1 MEKTTN
7 KIGLMSLVGIIIGA
21 IVGAGI
27 FNLMKE
33 MANATSAGGAIIGWL
48 VTGLGMGTLALSM
61 VSLTETHPHL
71 HAGVFSYARE
81 GFGNFMGFN
90 SVWGYWI
97 SVIIGNV
104 AFGTLLFSG
113 IAYFIPV
120 FGNGQNIPSIIG
132 ASVVLWLIH
141 SMILRGIDKA
151 ALLNAVVMIAKLVPL
166 VLFIVMVGIGFQKN
180 IFVADFWGK
189 GIPSMNWS
197 QVFPQ
202 VKSSML
208 TTVWVFI
215 GIEGAVVFSS
225 RAKRHSDVGK
235 ATIIGFLS
243 VTAIYAAITLLSYGI
258 MTQEELRQLKNPA
271 MAYVLERVIGKTG
284 ALIVNAGAIV
294 SIFGAW
300 IANTMLAEEIAYQA
314 GVQKLFPTL
323 FVKENDNGVPLTSTI
338 ITNAIVQLLLL
349 SFLITDEAYSVLS
362 QLSSATVL
370 LPYACV
376 AFFNLKVQMN
386 FYREGRGNWK
396 AMGIA
401 SLASVYMVWLIFATG
416 FNYFILTIL
425 ALCPGTIMYIIARRQ
440 NKEELFK
447 PYEKVLVAIV
457 VVLFI
462 YGVISFPQLVSL

>member
-1 MEKTTN
+1 MGERN
-7 KIGLMSLVGIIIGA
+7 KIGLVSLVGIIIGA

-33 MANATSAGGAIIGWL
+33 MANAASAGGAIIGWI
-48 VTGLGMGTLALSM
+48 VTGLGMGALALSM
-61 VSLTETHPHL
+61 VSLSESHPHL

-81 GFGNFMGFN
+81 GFGSFMGFN

-132 ASVVLWLIH
+132 ASIVLWLIH
-141 SMILRGIDKA
+141 TMILRGIDKA

-166 VLFIVMVGIGFQKN
+166 VLFIVMVIIGFKKEV
-180 IFVADFWGK
+180 FLMDFWGR
-189 GIPSMNWS
+189 GLSSFSWRE
-197 QVFPQ
+197 VFPQ

-208 TTVWVFI
+208 TTVCVFI

-235 ATIIGFLS
+235 ATIIGFIS

-258 MTQEELRQLKNPA
+258 LSQEKLSDLPNPA

-284 ALIVNAGAIV
+284 AWIVNAGAVI

-314 GVQKLFPTL
+314 GVQKLFPPL
-323 FVKENDNGVPLTSTI
+323 FTKENENGVPVTSTI
-338 ITNAIVQLLLL
+338 ITNGIVQILLL
-349 SFLITDEAYSVLS
+349 SFLVTKEAYSVLS

-376 AFFNLKVQMN
+376 AFFHFKVQMKRLN
-386 FYREGRGNWK
+386 KGKGLTK
-396 AMGIA
+396 SLIIA
-401 SLASVYMVWLIFATG
+401 GVSSLYMIWLIYATG

-440 NKEELFK
+440 YREEVFAT
-447 PYEKVLVAIV
+447 YEKVLAGLVLA
-457 VVLFI
+457 LFI
-462 YGVISFPQLVSL
+462 YGVISFPQLVSM